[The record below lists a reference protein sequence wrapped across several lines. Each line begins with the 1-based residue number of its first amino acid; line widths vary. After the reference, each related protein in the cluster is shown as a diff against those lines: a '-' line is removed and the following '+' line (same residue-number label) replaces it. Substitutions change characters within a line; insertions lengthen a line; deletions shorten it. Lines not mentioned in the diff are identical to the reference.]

1 MRRQVLTAPR
11 DAEAL
16 RREVQAMRD
25 KVSAAR
31 PVRAGLFDVKHSSG
45 GMMDAEFA
53 LQFLVLAHAAAHP
66 ELLDNLGNIALLQ
79 RCEAVGLLPAGVG
92 IGAANAYR
100 ELRRVQHKARLD
112 EQSTALDA
120 DAAAALAVHR
130 AAVQAL
136 WRSVFG

>member
-1 MRRQVLTAPR
+1 VSPDNGLTAR
-11 DAEAL
+11 VYVN
-16 RREVQAMRD
+16 RQWQ
-25 KVSAAR
+25 
-31 PVRAGLFDVKHSSG
+31 
-45 GMMDAEFA
+45 
-53 LQFLVLAHAAAHP
+53 QFFGRGIVETVADFGKTGSKPTHP

-92 IGAANAYR
+92 TGAANAYR

-120 DAAAALAVHR
+120 DAAAALAVHL

>member
-1 MRRQVLTAPR
+1 
-11 DAEAL
+11 
-16 RREVQAMRD
+16 
-25 KVSAAR
+25 
-31 PVRAGLFDVKHSSG
+31 
-45 GMMDAEFA
+45 MMDAEFA

-120 DAAAALAVHR
+120 DAAAALAVH
-130 AAVQAL
+130 
-136 WRSVFG
+136 

>member
-1 MRRQVLTAPR
+1 VPR

-16 RREVQAMRD
+16 KREVQAMRE
-25 KVSAAR
+25 KVRAAR
-31 PVRAGLFDVKHSSG
+31 PVRDGLFDVKHSEG

-53 LQFLVLAHAAAHP
+53 LQTLVLANGADHP

-79 RCEAVGLLPAGVG
+79 RCEAVGLLPVGVG
-92 IGAANAYR
+92 AGAANAYR

-120 DAAAALAVHR
+120 EAAAALAAHR
-130 AAVQAL
+130 DAVRAL
-136 WRSVFG
+136 WLAVFG